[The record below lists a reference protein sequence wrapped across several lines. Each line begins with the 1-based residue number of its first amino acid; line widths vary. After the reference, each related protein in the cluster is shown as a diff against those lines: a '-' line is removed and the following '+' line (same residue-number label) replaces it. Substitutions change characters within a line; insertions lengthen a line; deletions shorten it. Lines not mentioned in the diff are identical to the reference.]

1 MPAALSLY
9 VDGGARG
16 RGVAS
21 PGADATS
28 LCLSNSFRLLL
39 HRRSNYLQGELQ
51 QLLLLL
57 KGRRDR
63 TCSSIITMI
72 STVQLRSNGSF
83 KWSTSTAAAAARML
97 PSSCI
102 APTIDLDCTMMIR
115 VSDDDDDDDDDIRT
129 TNVLVGWLRLL
140 FRASSLLS
148 ELSTDGVT
156 ADLNVYVDDTSSQQS
171 MTMMMGQQHRL
182 LPVMRHVLALVVR
195 ECGWSDPVV
204 TTTTTTNPQPPPSE
218 TNSYAETAMI
228 QLTALR
234 AFARVVGR
242 SKGGGG
248 GALDGSVVANLF
260 FSSSSSQ
267 AMLLSSLLSDEAAP
281 PHPTLA
287 LRRDDDVLSQL
298 VRGRVSLWLHDIELA
313 DEVIFQQSMKLF
325 RTHKSIM
332 QV

>member
-1 MPAALSLY
+1 
-9 VDGGARG
+9 
-16 RGVAS
+16 
-21 PGADATS
+21 
-28 LCLSNSFRLLL
+28 
-39 HRRSNYLQGELQ
+39 
-51 QLLLLL
+51 
-57 KGRRDR
+57 
-63 TCSSIITMI
+63 
-72 STVQLRSNGSF
+72 
-83 KWSTSTAAAAARML
+83 
-97 PSSCI
+97 
-102 APTIDLDCTMMIR
+102 MMIR
-115 VSDDDDDDDDDIRT
+115 VSDDDDDDDIRT

-140 FRASSLLS
+140 FRTSSLLS

-195 ECGWSDPVV
+195 ECGWSGPVV

-218 TNSYAETAMI
+218 TNSYAKTAMI

-234 AFARVVGR
+234 AFARSRVDCGVVGR
-242 SKGGGG
+242 SKGGG

-281 PHPTLA
+281 PHSTLA
-287 LRRDDDVLSQL
+287 SRRDDDVLSQL
-298 VRGRVSLWLHDIELA
+298 VRVRVSLWLHDIELV